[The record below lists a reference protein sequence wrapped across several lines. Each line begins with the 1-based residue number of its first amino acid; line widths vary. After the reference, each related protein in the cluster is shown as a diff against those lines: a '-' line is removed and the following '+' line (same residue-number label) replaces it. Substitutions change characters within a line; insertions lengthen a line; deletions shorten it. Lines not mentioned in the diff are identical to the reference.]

1 MKRLLWMILVMAAL
15 FMPLCASAQ
24 VTWQDPGAAVEV
36 HSVTLQGEEWLF
48 LPSGSDLSALK
59 LIHNGEAGFVNW
71 LEVSHE
77 NEVMP
82 NVRTGTWNGETLH
95 VMVSEHLRSFHLQ
108 SSDPD
113 AQGRLWLEDS
123 LYHEHSTTARLV
135 ILDCHGVSSHSLN
148 IAELRGRGN
157 SSWRMASRRRPYQFK
172 LEHRADLLQTGLR
185 EEYCSTWVL
194 LTNDDDYSLLRN
206 QLGLDIAKE
215 LGLEDTSR
223 CEQVDLYY
231 DGDYRGNYLLAEKLE
246 VAEHGVDVTDFDK
259 LLKPVNDLLRVPDP
273 DLLPNPLVT
282 GWPASTGSSEYGAY
296 AIAPGVYD
304 NQDVDAGGYLLELDS
319 ISTMSENAWFAL
331 PDGRYIAIKNPEYIG
346 ESMMRHVQE
355 IFFKAYDAM
364 LNHGYHPETGEA
376 LETLIDIDSFTR
388 SHLVQELLRSSN
400 GYYFSSTFFVLP
412 QGETRLYAGPVWDFD
427 HGVDTPSPGL
437 RDNNALSRAFYRTT
451 VFQRAAKALCEQ
463 EIRPM
468 YQNILFGQEHG
479 RYLESFSTYRD
490 RLNLS
495 WQMNYYRFYADVYG
509 YSHADDRFESTMR
522 SLADFLLEQSE
533 FLFEEIAAWG
543 EDEPTHEVE
552 IFFELPYASASDP
565 TVCEMFGEQYGSLL
579 LDTQF
584 VNVQPATREERGVWQ
599 VIFTIRPKPHCTV
612 PEDLVVL
619 INGEKYSASI
629 QDNTAVLVFEYEDWY
644 YRPAVVDGVD
654 YGTVFDYDIYTDIYP
669 ELLDEGYSYEDV
681 IRHFRDVG
689 MVEGV
694 AANDYFD
701 PLMIFDA
708 LYEVC
713 EMLGDDWPR
722 YYQEYLDDYLP
733 WTQEMYFVYEPEWVQ
748 IEN

>member
-1 MKRLLWMILVMAAL
+1 
-15 FMPLCASAQ
+15 
-24 VTWQDPGAAVEV
+24 
-36 HSVTLQGEEWLF
+36 
-48 LPSGSDLSALK
+48 
-59 LIHNGEAGFVNW
+59 
-71 LEVSHE
+71 
-77 NEVMP
+77 
-82 NVRTGTWNGETLH
+82 
-95 VMVSEHLRSFHLQ
+95 
-108 SSDPD
+108 
-113 AQGRLWLEDS
+113 
-123 LYHEHSTTARLV
+123 
-135 ILDCHGVSSHSLN
+135 
-148 IAELRGRGN
+148 
-157 SSWRMASRRRPYQFK
+157 
-172 LEHRADLLQTGLR
+172 
-185 EEYCSTWVL
+185 
-194 LTNDDDYSLLRN
+194 
-206 QLGLDIAKE
+206 
-215 LGLEDTSR
+215 
-223 CEQVDLYY
+223 
-231 DGDYRGNYLLAEKLE
+231 
-246 VAEHGVDVTDFDK
+246 
-259 LLKPVNDLLRVPDP
+259 
-273 DLLPNPLVT
+273 
-282 GWPASTGSSEYGAY
+282 
-296 AIAPGVYD
+296 
-304 NQDVDAGGYLLELDS
+304 
-319 ISTMSENAWFAL
+319 
-331 PDGRYIAIKNPEYIG
+331 
-346 ESMMRHVQE
+346 
-355 IFFKAYDAM
+355 
-364 LNHGYHPETGEA
+364 
-376 LETLIDIDSFTR
+376 
-388 SHLVQELLRSSN
+388 
-400 GYYFSSTFFVLP
+400 
-412 QGETRLYAGPVWDFD
+412 
-427 HGVDTPSPGL
+427 
-437 RDNNALSRAFYRTT
+437 
-451 VFQRAAKALCEQ
+451 
-463 EIRPM
+463 M

-599 VIFTIRPKPHCTV
+599 VIFTIRPKPRCTV

-669 ELLDEGYSYEDV
+669 ELLDEGHSYEDV

-713 EMLGDDWPR
+713 ETLGDDWPR